1 MFLSSLMLLVH
12 YCVHN
17 SFSWLLCVCVN
28 DFPKKWSFFPVG
40 GLRQGLERP
49 TCSYAKGR
57 TVDAARRNSLY
68 KASVVV
74 EGYTY
79 NNTLILTAGT
89 ASSTRRLEGEIEQS
103 PL

>member
-1 MFLSSLMLLVH
+1 M
-12 YCVHN
+12 
-17 SFSWLLCVCVN
+17 CVN

-49 TCSYAKGR
+49 TCSYAKGSVGSEQWMQLGG
-57 TVDAARRNSLY
+57 TLY
-68 KASVVV
+68 TRPAWWWG
-74 EGYTY
+74 GYTY